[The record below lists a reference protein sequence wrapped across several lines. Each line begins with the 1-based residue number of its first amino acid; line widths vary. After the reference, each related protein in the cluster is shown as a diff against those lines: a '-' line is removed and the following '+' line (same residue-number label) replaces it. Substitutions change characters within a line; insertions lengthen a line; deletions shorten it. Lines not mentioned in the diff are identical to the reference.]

1 MSKNAKKPALNSRRK
16 LELSDGST
24 VPLTLNHALL
34 YQIRAERKDA
44 YDKFN
49 DFIIGGVKDYF
60 KLVDVLYVA
69 YLCGYLEEHGD
80 TDGAMS
86 DIDFMLALPE
96 DANVVAEEAHGF
108 GAVFVHLGGRQDAE
122 HLAGHDHVVAAGFR
136 RLERHAVAVPFLLE
150 GGHELVAVQVAALA
164 GGRGH
169 HGAVGCVGANGL
181 HVHEVSFLS
190 GARPMLRPHAA

>member
-1 MSKNAKKPALNSRRK
+1 MSKNVKKPALNSRRK

-96 DANVVAEEAHGF
+96 DANVVAEEAQWLT
-108 GAVFVHLGGRQDAE
+108 APKKMRDS
-122 HLAGHDHVVAAGFR
+122 VAPS
-136 RLERHAVAVPFLLE
+136 E
-150 GGHELVAVQVAALA
+150 
-164 GGRGH
+164 
-169 HGAVGCVGANGL
+169 
-181 HVHEVSFLS
+181 S
-190 GARPMLRPHAA
+190 GQNI